1 MKRSIKGHEDMT
13 HAGTCPLL
21 LNFFVSVYNK
31 ATEIMDILM
40 TKQAQSPPPA
50 SATRPHKKINSV
62 ETIADSDDEV
72 VPDNTVPAT
81 AALEANACD

>member
-1 MKRSIKGHEDMT
+1 
-13 HAGTCPLL
+13 
-21 LNFFVSVYNK
+21 
-31 ATEIMDILM
+31 MDILM

-72 VPDNTVPAT
+72 VPDNTEPVT